1 MSSLIS
7 DVKESELIKYTL
19 VIIVSCLISVIV
31 SFVLWSA
38 WLKPPVIVSFDIKST
53 TNKFLLQSAKLTLND
68 EQRKELVQRF
78 NRALTDTLADY
89 AAANNVVVIVQPAAV
104 SGIQDVTPQIR
115 TELSKAMS
123 RNRGR
128 FRLRAK

>member
-19 VIIVSCLISVIV
+19 VIIVSCLISVTV

-123 RNRGR
+123 RNQ
-128 FRLRAK
+128 

>member
-78 NRALTDTLADY
+78 NKALTDTLADY

-123 RNRGR
+123 RNQ
-128 FRLRAK
+128 

>member
-19 VIIVSCLISVIV
+19 VIIVSCLIT
-31 SFVLWSA
+31 
-38 WLKPPVIVSFDIKST
+38 VIVSFDIKST

-123 RNRGR
+123 RNQ
-128 FRLRAK
+128 